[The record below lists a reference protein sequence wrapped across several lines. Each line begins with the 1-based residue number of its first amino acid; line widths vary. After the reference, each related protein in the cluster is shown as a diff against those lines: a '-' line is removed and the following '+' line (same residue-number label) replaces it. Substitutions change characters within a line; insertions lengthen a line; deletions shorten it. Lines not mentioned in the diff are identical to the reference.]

1 MLNFNPKIEI
11 KKEEEPIPKDISK
24 EFLEMEIHEFLAF
37 LRSLRNEP
45 ALSIVIDWQG
55 IWKARR
61 LKAFL
66 EEYDALIKGQKRTAA
81 IRATE
86 EQHKEELNVFASGVK
101 WIKI

>member
-55 IWKARR
+55 I
-61 LKAFL
+61 
-66 EEYDALIKGQKRTAA
+66 
-81 IRATE
+81 
-86 EQHKEELNVFASGVK
+86 
-101 WIKI
+101 